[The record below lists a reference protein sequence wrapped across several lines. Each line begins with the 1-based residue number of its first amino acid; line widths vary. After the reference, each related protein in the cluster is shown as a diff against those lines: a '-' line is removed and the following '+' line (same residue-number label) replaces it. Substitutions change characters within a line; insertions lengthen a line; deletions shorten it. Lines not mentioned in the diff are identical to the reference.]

1 MTKISERSEKL
12 LEQHFFRCSLW
23 NLDTL
28 SEGLLEMQD
37 LHFLFVYL
45 FFFFFQLRSLCR
57 ECCSVELAA
66 LEDYPALLGV
76 HRELLNDDYSW

>member
-1 MTKISERSEKL
+1 MTPFVVNILLISYNLLVATIACDSVIVTKISERSEKL

-37 LHFLFVYL
+37 LHFLFV
-45 FFFFFQLRSLCR
+45 FFFFNYVHCA
-57 ECCSVELAA
+57 ESVVL
-66 LEDYPALLGV
+66 
-76 HRELLNDDYSW
+76 SS

>member
-28 SEGLLEMQD
+28 SEGLPEMQD
-37 LHFLFVYL
+37 LHFLFAVV
-45 FFFFFQLRSLCR
+45 FFFQLRSLCR
-57 ECCSVELAA
+57 ECCSIELAT
-66 LEDYPALLGV
+66 LEDYPAWLGV
-76 HRELLNDDYSW
+76 HRELVNDDYSR